1 MQKSKQ
7 RKRRKGQSKY
17 AAKLKAGNMM
27 YGPGCCAHRIK
38 LNIERI
44 PNARRLRGEEEAR
57 LIETSGDAD
66 PITTDRRFAVLG
78 AGFTLADQEE
88 LEARVLAR
96 LEERRQL
103 GDNSGTVQAV
113 QTTGRQAQHRA

>member
-44 PNARRLRGEEEAR
+44 PNARRLRGEEEEAR
-57 LIETSGDAD
+57 IIETSGDAD
-66 PITTDRRFAVLG
+66 PITSTGRFKA
-78 AGFTLADQEE
+78 
-88 LEARVLAR
+88 LESGDFAQLEVRVLAH

-103 GDNSGTVQAV
+103 RNDPGTVQAV
-113 QTTGRQAQHRA
+113 QTTGRQAQHRS